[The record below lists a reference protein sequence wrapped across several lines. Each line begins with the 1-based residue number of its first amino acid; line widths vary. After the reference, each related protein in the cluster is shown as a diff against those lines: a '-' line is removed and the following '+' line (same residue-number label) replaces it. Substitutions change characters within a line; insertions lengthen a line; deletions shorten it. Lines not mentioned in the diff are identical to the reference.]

1 MLPGVQYFPEQ
12 SNKDDSA
19 QGITQKMLNSATY
32 WFLFQGIDEYSLKKI
47 NSTIGKVRYKKE
59 QIREQLNRIK
69 YQIEEAD
76 LLNTSLFQ
84 SLGQNYEH
92 ITFIP
97 SKRIL
102 YKGYTPRAEL
112 PIRKE
117 NYLQS
122 ENIERYYQRKY

>member
-1 MLPGVQYFPEQ
+1 
-12 SNKDDSA
+12 
-19 QGITQKMLNSATY
+19 MLNSATY